1 MYNRIV
7 FFILFLSS
15 FAFGQQKLS
24 GVVSDENGEVI
35 PFATI
40 YIKNS
45 EDDRTKADANGYYE
59 MRLFTGEYFLVI
71 QATGYDTR
79 ETYVTISEKDEIKD
93 IQLFTSRSMDLDQ
106 IEYVQKKSNP
116 GREIML
122 KVVAKKDSISF
133 WQYPHIVHG
142 YIRATEKVELKEK
155 KKDKKEDNEDPTGQ
169 DDPFDEAEEIANGMN
184 IEEIDLTRH
193 YGGNNKVKEIR
204 NAYELRGK
212 KRNLLYYTT
221 TVKSNFDFF
230 KNYLQLD
237 DLHETPVSSPISGPG
252 ILSYKYRLVDQYEE
266 GGYKIHKIKITSRNS
281 STSTLEG
288 HIYVIDSL
296 WLVQKLELSFE
307 KGNLLLYDHFD
318 IIQEFDH
325 PGDSI
330 CILTRQEFN
339 YGVEWKDQTSTCKT
353 VATFDSY
360 DFKPNWERKFFGSE
374 VAVTE
379 QEAYEKDTTYWNQ
392 SRTTQLTEEEKRF
405 IIVQDSIHDAHNRK
419 EYLDSVD
426 AIFNK
431 VTALKILWWGVDH
444 RNRAKMTQWTINS
457 LAAMIRPIYIAG
469 PRVEGGFYFFKKW
482 ESQRTFDMGANLSYG
497 FMNRDIKGDID
508 FDFRYDPFHFGTVSM
523 SFAHS
528 FDVIRSYDAITQIY
542 KRSNFIEKTE
552 LGVGHL
558 YEVLNG
564 LYLTTD
570 FSFAERRSIDNY
582 EFIDEI
588 DETLP
593 NDEPDSFEPYQAFI
607 ADIRLKF
614 VPFQKYMREPNRKV
628 ILGSKWP
635 SFTLAYEKGIP
646 GIFGSDVDHDYLY
659 GTINQTF
666 KILTLGTSSYRIKA
680 GAFLNTKNLY
690 DADEKFHRRSDPI
703 WLNNPLNAF
712 QGLNQTLPTR
722 RIFLEAHFVHHDNA
736 AILTKLPFMK
746 KANIGIVVAAGFLY
760 VPEHE
765 WLHYEFL
772 GGLERSFKFSRRKLR
787 VGVYGVQTYSNQ
799 QSPISYLKVSFALL
813 DTRNMKWNF

>member
-1 MYNRIV
+1 MNKLLI
-7 FFILFLSS
+7 FIILIISTCS
-15 FAFGQQKLS
+15 YGQQKLS
-24 GVVSDENGEVI
+24 GVITDETGSVI

-45 EDDRTKADANGYYE
+45 ESDRTKADANGYYE
-59 MRLFTGEYFLVI
+59 MRLFNGEYFLVI

-79 ETYVTISEKDEIKD
+79 EAYVGIGEYDVVKD
-93 IQLFTSRSMDLDQ
+93 IQLFTSSSMDLDQ

-122 KVVAKKDSISF
+122 KVVAKRDSISF

-142 YIRATEKVELKEK
+142 YIRATEKIEVKEK
-155 KKDKKEDNEDPTGQ
+155 KKDKKEENQDPTGQ
-169 DDPFDEAEEIANGMN
+169 EDPFDEAEELANGMN

-193 YGGNNKVKEIR
+193 YGGNNRVKEIR

-252 ILSYKYRLVDQYEE
+252 ILSYKYRLVDQYMED
-266 GGYKIHKIKITSRNS
+266 GFKIHKIKISARNS

-296 WLVQKLELSFE
+296 WLVQKIELSFE
-307 KGNLLLYDHFD
+307 KGNLLLYDYFN
-318 IIQEFDH
+318 IVQEYDH
-325 PGDSI
+325 PGDSVSV
-330 CILTRQEFN
+330 LTRQEFT
-339 YGVEWKDQTSTCKT
+339 YGVDWKDQTSTCKT
-353 VATFDSY
+353 VTTFDNY
-360 DFKPNWERKFFGSE
+360 NFNPVWEKKFFGAE

-379 QEAYEKDTTYWNQ
+379 QEAYDKDTTYWNQ
-392 SRTTQLTEEEKRF
+392 NRTTQLTDEEKRF
-405 IIVQDSIHDAHNRK
+405 IIVQDSIQDAHSRK

-426 AIFNK
+426 AVFNK

-444 RNRAKMTQWTINS
+444 RNRPKMTQWTINS

-469 PRVEGGFYFFKKW
+469 PRVEEGFYYFKKW
-482 ESQRTFDMGANLSYG
+482 ESQRTFDMGVNLSYG
-497 FMNRDIKGDID
+497 FMNKDIKGDID
-508 FDFRYDPFHFGTVSM
+508 FDYKYDPFHFGTVSM
-523 SFAHS
+523 TFSHN

-552 LGVGHL
+552 LNIGHL
-558 YEVLNG
+558 YEIFNG

-570 FSFAERRSIDNY
+570 FSFAERRSIDDY
-582 EFIDEI
+582 KFIDGI
-588 DETLP
+588 DNALP
-593 NDEPDSFEPYQAFI
+593 NDEPNSFEPYQAFI
-607 ADIRLKF
+607 ADIRIKF
-614 VPFQKYMREPNRKV
+614 TPFQKYMREPFRKV
-628 ILGSKWP
+628 VLGSKWP
-635 SFTLAYEKGIP
+635 SLTIAYEKGIP

-659 GTINQTF
+659 GTINQSF
-666 KILTLGTSSYRIKA
+666 KIATLGTSQYRIKA

-690 DADEKFHRRSDPI
+690 DADQKFHRRSDPI

-712 QGLNQTLPTR
+712 QGLDTTLPTQK
-722 RIFLEAHFVHHDNA
+722 IFLEAHFVHHDNA
-736 AILTKLPFMK
+736 AILTKLPYMK
-746 KANIGIVVAAGFLY
+746 KANIGIVFATGFLY
-760 VPEHE
+760 VPEHK
-765 WLHYEFL
+765 WIHYEVL
-772 GGLERSFKFSRRKLR
+772 AGLERSFKFSRRKLR
-787 VGVYGVQTYSNQ
+787 VGLYGIMSYSNHLA
-799 QSPISYLKVSFALL
+799 PKPGWKVSFALL